1 MIAMTIVM
9 RMTET
14 TPTIS
19 PALFDP
25 LVVVGRK
32 GTSLVLMGLVIG
44 ISHMSPVV
52 KRNSNSNNTSLVT

>member
-1 MIAMTIVM
+1 MTMVM
-9 RMTET
+9 RMIDT

-25 LVVVGRK
+25 LGVVGRK

-44 ISHMSPVV
+44 ISHMSPVA
-52 KRNSNSNNTSLVT
+52 KEIQL